1 MSDRATRLRIAIAD
15 DNEGVRALL
24 RTVVELEPDFELV
37 GEAADGVE
45 AVSLTEE
52 QRPDLLVLDIA
63 MPGLDGLQVIERLR
77 VSCPE
82 VRIVVYT
89 GSRAATLTDTVLEL
103 GAADCIKKGISNE
116 QLIERLRRTAA

>member
-1 MSDRATRLRIAIAD
+1 VSDRANRLRIAIAD
-15 DNEGVRALL
+15 DNDGVRALL
-24 RTVVELEPDFELV
+24 RTVLELEPDFELV
-37 GEAADGVE
+37 GEAADGLE
-45 AVSLTEE
+45 AVSLTEQ

-103 GAADCIKKGISNE
+103 GAADCIKKGLSND